1 MEDIGL
7 GVPLILEKINELLD
21 NDTLVNCMEVS
32 FTFFAVIENQKSGR
46 FLTTR
51 KIQSYTKEFEN
62 DWMIVCQKLP
72 LQKLEE
78 FSSLVKEFYDAVPM
92 RSEQRWSPMHI
103 AAERGCLDFCQM
115 IAKTT
120 PLKYSQCQNE
130 FTPIHFAAQ
139 AGHVEVYEFLT
150 ENVNDKNPTTDRRL
164 SPLHLAAKNGNLL
177 IYQSICKNALDI
189 NPTMDKNITPLHL
202 AAQFGQ
208 LAVCKYI
215 CDNTGNVRPQRSFDG
230 AFPLSL
236 AISRGQIRIAKL
248 LIQNDLYNIVHDFFM
263 RIKTIFWL
271 IGIEWSLLWLAFL
284 QFFWLGFHK
293 NAKFCDPQENVMAT
307 LIFDILQFFWFG
319 DHKEIFVC
327 DRQNNLYLI
336 FGLPFMLS
344 SRTFDFVI
352 VLSIFL
358 TIFLFVT
365 AQIFFWI
372 MLCIAGVLF
381 SYSISPILDH

>member
-7 GVPLILEKINELLD
+7 RVPLILEKINALLD

-32 FTFFAVIENQKSGR
+32 FTFCAIIENQKSGR

-115 IAKTT
+115 IAKAT
-120 PLKYSQCQNE
+120 PVKYSQCQNK

-150 ENVNDKNPTTDRRL
+150 ENVDDKNPTTDRRL

-177 IYQSICKNALDI
+177 IYQSICENALDI

-202 AAQFGQ
+202 AAQFGHF
-208 LAVCKYI
+208 AVCKYI
-215 CDNTGNVRPQRSFDG
+215 CDNTRNVRPQRSFDG

-236 AISRGQIRIAKL
+236 AIPRGQIRIAKL
-248 LIQNDLYNIVHDFFM
+248 LIQNDLYNIMHDIFM
-263 RIKTIFWL
+263 RIKTISSWL
-271 IGIEWSLLWLAFL
+271 LKMELLLLLLAFL
-284 QFFWLGFHK
+284 QFIWLGFHK
-293 NAKFCDPQENVMAT
+293 NPFFCDPQENVMAN
-307 LIFDILQFFWFG
+307 LVSDLLQVFWF
-319 DHKEIFVC
+319 
-327 DRQNNLYLI
+327 
-336 FGLPFMLS
+336 
-344 SRTFDFVI
+344 
-352 VLSIFL
+352 SIFL

-365 AQIFFWI
+365 AKIFFWI
-372 MLCIAGVLF
+372 MSVIADVLF
-381 SYSISPILDH
+381 SYFISPILDH

>member
-1 MEDIGL
+1 MEDICL
-7 GVPLILEKINELLD
+7 RVPLILEKINELLD

-32 FTFFAVIENQKSGR
+32 FTFCAIIENQKSGR

-51 KIQSYTKEFEN
+51 KIQSYTKKFEN

-115 IAKTT
+115 IAKAT
-120 PLKYSQCQNE
+120 PVKYSQCQNK

-139 AGHVEVYEFLT
+139 AGHVEVYEFLA
-150 ENVNDKNPTTDRRL
+150 ENVDDKNPTTDRRL

-177 IYQSICKNALDI
+177 IYQSICENALDI
-189 NPTMDKNITPLHL
+189 NPPMDKNITPLHL

-208 LAVCKYI
+208 YAVCKYI
-215 CDNTGNVRPQRSFDG
+215 CDNTWNVRPQRSFDG

-236 AISRGQIRIAKL
+236 AIPRGQIRIAKL
-248 LIQNDLYNIVHDFFM
+248 LIQNDLHNIMHDIFM
-263 RIKTIFWL
+263 RIETI
-271 IGIEWSLLWLAFL
+271 SRLLKMELLLLLLFLLLASL
-284 QFFWLGFHK
+284 QFIWFHK
-293 NAKFCDPQENVMAT
+293 NTFFCDPQEMIT
-307 LIFDILQFFWFG
+307 LVFKVFEVLEFFRF
-319 DHKEIFVC
+319 
-327 DRQNNLYLI
+327 
-336 FGLPFMLS
+336 
-344 SRTFDFVI
+344 
-352 VLSIFL
+352 SIFL

-365 AQIFFWI
+365 AKIFFLI
-372 MLCIAGVLF
+372 MSVIGDVLF

>member
-7 GVPLILEKINELLD
+7 RVPLILEKINELLD

-32 FTFFAVIENQKSGR
+32 FTFCAIIENQKSGR

-51 KIQSYTKEFEN
+51 KIQSHTKEFEN

-115 IAKTT
+115 IAKVT
-120 PLKYSQCQNE
+120 PVKYSQCQNK

-150 ENVNDKNPTTDRRL
+150 ENVDDKNPTTDRRL

-177 IYQSICKNALDI
+177 IYQSICKNTLDI

-202 AAQFGQ
+202 AAQFGHF
-208 LAVCKYI
+208 AVCKYI

-263 RIKTIFWL
+263 RIKTISWL
-271 IGIEWSLLWLAFL
+271 IKMELLLLLLAFL
-284 QFFWLGFHK
+284 LDIWLGFHK
-293 NAKFCDPQENVMAT
+293 YPFNCDLQNVMAT
-307 LIFDILQFFWFG
+307 LVFDLPQVFWF
-319 DHKEIFVC
+319 
-327 DRQNNLYLI
+327 
-336 FGLPFMLS
+336 
-344 SRTFDFVI
+344 
-352 VLSIFL
+352 SIFL

-372 MLCIAGVLF
+372 MLFIADVLF
-381 SYSISPILDH
+381 SYFITPILDQ